1 MFHMKP
7 IDFFYNTQNGILLI
21 FPFRSVCEAQTQNSN
36 DFQAYTVS
44 HDWAQPDFIF
54 LKSSIGSPR
63 IKITFSIISI

>member
-1 MFHMKP
+1 M
-7 IDFFYNTQNGILLI
+7 I
-21 FPFRSVCEAQTQNSN
+21 FPFRTVCEAQKFLTQNSN

-54 LKSSIGSPR
+54 PKSSIGSPR